1 MSFECVS
8 FEFEEGIAF
17 IYSGLQG
24 SEVRAIEFGERKGSA
39 DARCPMADAQEHLI
53 YLRKAIA
60 STNSPLP
67 ITNYP
72 V

>member
-17 IYSGLQG
+17 IYSGIQG

-39 DARCPMADAQEHLI
+39 DARCPMPDARCPGTPNLPEKGYSI
-53 YLRKAIA
+53 Y
-60 STNSPLP
+60 
-67 ITNYP
+67 
-72 V
+72 

>member
-17 IYSGLQG
+17 IYSGIQG

-39 DARCPMADAQEHLI
+39 DARCPMPDA
-53 YLRKAIA
+53 RCPMPRN
-60 STNSPLP
+60 T
-67 ITNYP
+67 
-72 V
+72 